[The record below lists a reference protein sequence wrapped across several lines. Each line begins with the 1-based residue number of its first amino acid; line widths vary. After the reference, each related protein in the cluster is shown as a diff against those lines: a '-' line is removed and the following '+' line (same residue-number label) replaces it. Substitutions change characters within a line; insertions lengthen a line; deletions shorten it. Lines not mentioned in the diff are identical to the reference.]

1 MADKTVDEREMR
13 KIRRD
18 QIREE
23 NQQRAQE
30 EDRRK
35 AMAEALANLQRQREL
50 YLKVLRAG
58 KEEQL
63 PIREVESRETE
74 VSYHDSQEKPQEQ
87 PLHELTAH
95 SANRNE
101 QERNTLQAS
110 ERGHADRGSST
121 YSVTDYEQ
129 TYKTID
135 NVSKFRQSEM
145 RETSASRESNSPAGI
160 MHSTPKEDKYA
171 SLDQDILELDRMLAS
186 LKETRNKS
194 YEKGKREPQLASS
207 SQTEIKLISREEMDQ
222 KSYDQLEPSSS
233 QAPVRKKLTFYEPCI
248 ESRTVDRD
256 SQVKRMDSR
265 QHPDTNQDI
274 FRDKEEPQQS
284 IEAREKLARLEAYQR
299 DLEQQYNQIIYR
311 GAESSGKSH
320 TIETSE
326 QLGYM
331 RIPQLT
337 AHLQP
342 RDEVT
347 QINQYVSDKQIPQK
361 YKLDPMPTSMDNKD
375 KENVVTTE
383 LYKQPCA
390 EGISDLRTGLQ
401 EKARVT
407 SKNTVSQKE
416 IPIPQDRVSQEMYRN
431 GIRYDQNELGYHEK
445 KYAYRVPEYI
455 GPNQYI
461 KQESDLNQKERGH
474 YQGQMIDSV
483 IPSRLVEVV
492 YEIEGQKYVTL
503 CPDNSR
509 QYRVEKEA
517 PMHRYANPPTL
528 SEVEQRDSKDVAS
541 QFHDQRIKVGYCDQ
555 FGELKL
561 DNRTRGGEF
570 SNRQSGALGL
580 RKQHA
585 DPYAGSYEIR
595 DKGESLQCF
604 IDQEVRERRKKR
616 ENNILTLEDEIK
628 KKAMEIK
635 AKEEWVKSQDEL
647 RKRIEIVD
655 PIEEELKVK
664 EHILK
669 EKLRILN
676 EKEIE
681 LSRRES
687 NHKTLGI
694 NQTNEDNKRSST
706 NILTKSKANAIG
718 AELDEETKTIL
729 TSNYTEK
736 EAKSVDLPKAT
747 EIIGTSY
754 EGSNSFPKITSFSG
768 EEPKPKSEATYE
780 EWIYEV
786 ECIQKD
792 SIYSEQIIAQAVRKS
807 LKGPAKRV
815 LLPLG
820 PSVSIKDMLS
830 RLEGVFGN
838 VATGESILQEFYT
851 ASQKAD
857 ESVTAWGLRIEEIL
871 QKAVIKGNVK
881 DSDTNEM
888 LKNIFWKNLRN
899 DRLKNATRAK
909 FESIQS
915 FDLLR
920 RAVRAEEYDMK
931 MNKNS
936 VQPPQI
942 KQEQDH
948 ENKQEETS
956 LIKQLL
962 SRISELE
969 KQMKDSSDR
978 RQPSN
983 PSQNKD
989 NKKTEKKDSKT
1000 SKYHSEN

>member
-1 MADKTVDEREMR
+1 MDEREMR

-30 EDRRK
+30 EDRQK
-35 AMAEALANLQRQREL
+35 AMAEALANLQRQKDL

-74 VSYHDSQEKPQEQ
+74 VSNLDSQARPQEQ
-87 PLHELTAH
+87 PLNEPTAY
-95 SANRNE
+95 SANRNVVTGE
-101 QERNTLQAS
+101 QKRNTLQS
-110 ERGHADRGSST
+110 QEREYADRESST

-129 TYKTID
+129 AYKTID
-135 NVSKFRQSEM
+135 NVSKSRQSEM
-145 RETSASRESNSPAGI
+145 RNTSGSRDILESNSPAGI
-160 MHSTPKEDKYA
+160 MYSTPKEGKYA
-171 SLDQDILELDRMLAS
+171 SLDQEILELDHMLAS

-194 YEKGKREPQLASS
+194 YGKGNRETQLASS
-207 SQTEIKLISREEMDQ
+207 SQTEIREEMAQ
-222 KSYDQLEPSSS
+222 KPNGQLEPSNS
-233 QAPVRKKLTFYEPCI
+233 QAPVRKKLTFYEPCM
-248 ESRTVDRD
+248 ESKAVTRD

-265 QHPDTNQDI
+265 QYASAPH
-274 FRDKEEPQQS
+274 DKEETQQS
-284 IEAREKLARLEAYQR
+284 IDAKERLTRMKAYQR
-299 DLEQQYNQIIYR
+299 ELEHRYNQIMDR
-311 GAESSGKSH
+311 GAESSGRSH
-320 TIETSE
+320 TIDMGK

-331 RIPQLT
+331 PISQLT

-347 QINQYVSDKQIPQK
+347 QINQYVADKHIPQS
-361 YKLDPMPTSMDNKD
+361 YRLDQIPTSMSNKD
-375 KENVVTTE
+375 TEYVLTTE
-383 LYKQPCA
+383 QYKQPYA
-390 EGISDLRTGLQ
+390 EGISGLRTGIKD
-401 EKARVT
+401 KATVT
-407 SKNTVSQKE
+407 SKDTVSQKE
-416 IPIPQDRVSQEMYRN
+416 IPIPQERVSQERYSN
-431 GIRYDQNELGYHEK
+431 GIRYDQNKLGYQEK

-455 GPNQYI
+455 GSNQYI
-461 KQESDLNQKERGH
+461 KQEGDVNQKERGH
-474 YQGQMIDSV
+474 YQGQMTDSL

-492 YEIEGQKYVTL
+492 YEIEGQKYISL

-509 QYRVEKEA
+509 QYRVEKDA
-517 PMHRYANPPTL
+517 PMHRYANPQTL
-528 SEVEQRDSKDVAS
+528 SEVQQRDSKDVAS
-541 QFHDQRIKVGYCDQ
+541 QFHDQQIKFGYHDQ
-555 FGELKL
+555 NWELKL
-561 DNRTRGGEF
+561 DNSTRGAEF
-570 SNRQSGALGL
+570 RNRQSETLEF
-580 RKQHA
+580 RQQHA
-585 DPYAGSYEIR
+585 DPYTEMRGIKYE
-595 DKGESLQCF
+595 GEKLQYF
-604 IDQEVRERRKKR
+604 INQEVMERRKKR

-628 KKAMEIK
+628 KKEMEIK

-694 NQTNEDNKRSST
+694 DQTKEDNKSST

-718 AELDEETKTIL
+718 AEPDEESKTIL

-915 FDLLR
+915 FELLR

-942 KQEQDH
+942 KQEQVH

>member
-35 AMAEALANLQRQREL
+35 AMAEALANLQRQRDL

-74 VSYHDSQEKPQEQ
+74 VSHHDSQEKPQEQ

-222 KSYDQLEPSSS
+222 KPYDQLEPSSC
-233 QAPVRKKLTFYEPCI
+233 QAPVRKKLTFYEPCV
-248 ESRTVDRD
+248 ESRTVDRS
-256 SQVKRMDSR
+256 SQVKGIDSR
-265 QHPDTNQDI
+265 QYASTQPDTNQAN

-299 DLEQQYNQIIYR
+299 DFEQQYNQIIYR

-331 RIPQLT
+331 RIPQMT

-342 RDEVT
+342 RNEVT
-347 QINQYVSDKQIPQK
+347 QINQYVADKHIPQS
-361 YKLDPMPTSMDNKD
+361 YRLDQIPTSMRNKE
-375 KENVVTTE
+375 KENVLTTE
-383 LYKQPCA
+383 QYKQPYA
-390 EGISDLRTGLQ
+390 DGISDLRTGIKD
-401 EKARVT
+401 KATVA
-407 SKNTVSQKE
+407 SKDTVSQKE
-416 IPIPQDRVSQEMYRN
+416 IPSPQERVSQEMYRN
-431 GIRYDQNELGYHEK
+431 TIRYDQNELGYREK
-445 KYAYRVPEYI
+445 KYVYRAPEYI

-461 KQESDLNQKERGH
+461 KQERDLYQKEPEH
-474 YQGQMIDSV
+474 YRGQMTDSV

-492 YEIEGQKYVTL
+492 YEIDGQKYVTL

-509 QYRVEKEA
+509 QYRVEKDA
-517 PMHRYANPPTL
+517 PMHRYASPQTL
-528 SEVEQRDSKDVAS
+528 SEGEQRDSKDVAP
-541 QFHDQRIKVGYCDQ
+541 QFHDQQIKVGYYDQ

-570 SNRQSGALGL
+570 SNRQTEALGP

-585 DPYAGSYEIR
+585 DPYTGSYEIR

-616 ENNILTLEDEIK
+616 ENNILTLEEEIK
-628 KKAMEIK
+628 KREIEIK

-647 RKRIEIVD
+647 RKRIQIED

-681 LSRRES
+681 LSKRES
-687 NHKTLGI
+687 NYRKLENHQRK
-694 NQTNEDNKRSST
+694 EDNKSDQS
-706 NILTKSKANAIG
+706 IPAKIKSKAIG
-718 AELDEETKTIL
+718 VEPAEQTKTIQ
-729 TSNYTEK
+729 TSSCTEQ
-736 EAKSVDLPKAT
+736 EAKNVNLT
-747 EIIGTSY
+747 ESIGTSY
-754 EGSNSFPKITSFSG
+754 EGSNSCPKITYFSG
-768 EEPKPKSEATYE
+768 EEPKPKNEATYE
-780 EWIYEV
+780 EWRYEV
-786 ECIQKD
+786 ECIKKD
-792 SIYSEQIIAQAVRKS
+792 GIYSEQIIAQAVRKS

-915 FDLLR
+915 FELLR

-931 MNKNS
+931 MNKNN

-942 KQEQDH
+942 KQEQVQ

-969 KQMKDSSDR
+969 KQMKDSSEI
-978 RQPSN
+978 RQPSD
-983 PSQNKD
+983 PSKNKD
-989 NKKTEKKDSKT
+989 SKKTEKKDSKT
-1000 SKYHSEN
+1000 YKYHSEN

>member
-35 AMAEALANLQRQREL
+35 AMAEALANLQRQRDL

-74 VSYHDSQEKPQEQ
+74 VSHHDSQEKKQEQ

-337 AHLQP
+337 THLQP

-416 IPIPQDRVSQEMYRN
+416 IPIPQERVSQEMYRN
-431 GIRYDQNELGYHEK
+431 VIRYDQNELGYQEK
-445 KYAYRVPEYI
+445 KYVYRVPEYI

-474 YQGQMIDSV
+474 YQGQMTDSL

-492 YEIEGQKYVTL
+492 YEIEGQKYVSL

-509 QYRVEKEA
+509 QYRVEKDA
-517 PMHRYANPPTL
+517 PMHRYANPQTL
-528 SEVEQRDSKDVAS
+528 SEVQQRESKDIAS
-541 QFHDQRIKVGYCDQ
+541 QFHDQQIKFGYHDQ
-555 FGELKL
+555 NRELKL
-561 DNRTRGGEF
+561 DNSTRGGEF
-570 SNRQSGALGL
+570 RNRQSETLEL
-580 RKQHA
+580 RQQHA
-585 DPYAGSYEIR
+585 DPYTGMSWIKYE
-595 DKGESLQCF
+595 GENLQCF
-604 IDQEVRERRKKR
+604 INQEVMERRKKR
-616 ENNILTLEDEIK
+616 ENNILTLEEEIK
-628 KKAMEIK
+628 KREMEIK

-655 PIEEELKVK
+655 PIEEELKTK
-664 EHILK
+664 ERILE
-669 EKLRILN
+669 EKLRVLK

-681 LSRRES
+681 LRKREYNYRKLEN
-687 NHKTLGI
+687 NHSK
-694 NQTNEDNKRSST
+694 EDNKGDPSIPAKIKV
-706 NILTKSKANAIG
+706 NEIG
-718 AELDEETKTIL
+718 VEPAEQTKTIQ
-729 TSNYTEK
+729 TSSCTEQ
-736 EAKSVDLPKAT
+736 EAKNVNLT
-747 EIIGTSY
+747 ESIGTSY
-754 EGSNSFPKITSFSG
+754 EGSNSCPKITYFSG
-768 EEPKPKSEATYE
+768 EEPKPKNEATYE
-780 EWIYEV
+780 EWRYEV
-786 ECIQKD
+786 ECIKKD
-792 SIYSEQIIAQAVRKS
+792 GIYSEQIIAQAVRKS

-838 VATGESILQEFYT
+838 VATGESILQEFHT

-915 FDLLR
+915 FELLR

-942 KQEQDH
+942 KQEQVQ

-969 KQMKDSSDR
+969 KQMKDSSEI
-978 RQPSN
+978 RQPSD
-983 PSQNKD
+983 PSKNKD
-989 NKKTEKKDSKT
+989 SKKTEKKDSKT
-1000 SKYHSEN
+1000 YKYHSEN